1 MSSVSKP
8 GCVPVPRAEFF
19 SRVGLFTLQGF
30 LDAKTCARL
39 RAQAAGAKKVP
50 GAVGSEGDEYRIDR
64 ASRRTGIA
72 DVPDS
77 TQRVVA
83 GRLSA
88 VIPDIARHF
97 GIEVEG
103 RQSLQFLVYKKGDF
117 FEAHRDRNESEGAAS
132 FSLRRLVSVVAFLND
147 ESEEPRE
154 GSYGGGSLTFYGL
167 LGGNRGKQ
175 VGLPLVG
182 EAGLLVAFDSR
193 TTHSITPI
201 THGERYT
208 VVTWLV

>member
-193 TTHSITPI
+193 TTHSVTPI

>member
-8 GCVPVPRAEFF
+8 GCVPVPTAEFF
-19 SRVGLFTLQGF
+19 NRVGLFTLRGF

-39 RAQAAGAKKVP
+39 RTEAAGAKKVP

-77 TQRVVA
+77 AQKVVA
-83 GRLSA
+83 ERLSA

-103 RQSLQFLVYKKGDF
+103 RQSLQFLVYGKGDF

-132 FSLRRLVSVVAFLND
+132 FSLMRRVSVVAFLND
-147 ESEEPRE
+147 ESAEPRE
-154 GSYGGGSLTFYGL
+154 GSFGGGSLTFYGL
-167 LGGNRGKQ
+167 LSHAVQIHCIVEYRG
-175 VGLPLVG
+175 P
-182 EAGLLVAFDSR
+182 
-193 TTHSITPI
+193 ITPN
-201 THGERYT
+201 
-208 VVTWLV
+208 

>member
-8 GCVPVPRAEFF
+8 GCVPVPTAEFF
-19 SRVGLFTLQGF
+19 NRVGLFTLRGF

-39 RAQAAGAKKVP
+39 RAEAAGAKKVP

-77 TQRVVA
+77 AQKVVA
-83 GRLSA
+83 ERLSA

-132 FSLRRLVSVVAFLND
+132 FSLRRRVSVVAFLND
-147 ESEEPRE
+147 ESDEPRE

-175 VGLPLVG
+175 VGLPLVA

-193 TTHSITPI
+193 ATHAVTPI